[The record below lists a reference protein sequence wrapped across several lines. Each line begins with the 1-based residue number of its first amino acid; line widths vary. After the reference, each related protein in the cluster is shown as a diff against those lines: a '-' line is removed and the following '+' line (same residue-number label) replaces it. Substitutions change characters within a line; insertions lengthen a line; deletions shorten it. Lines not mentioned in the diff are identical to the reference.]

1 MNRELQSYISNEL
14 ETVIHAIGKAGGPHL
29 IRDLLNN
36 AFQETYPECVCSV
49 EKRKRHS
56 SNDFNNAGSY
66 SSSSSDEITAITNH
80 LKVIENLLAQIKKH

>member
-1 MNRELQSYISNEL
+1 MNRELQSYIGNEL

-36 AFQETYPECVCSV
+36 TFQETYPECVCSV

-56 SNDFNNAGSY
+56 NKHSDAVSR
-66 SSSSSDEITAITNH
+66 SSTSDEVTGRIMNR
-80 LKVIENLLAQIKKH
+80 LKVIEELLTQIKKQ